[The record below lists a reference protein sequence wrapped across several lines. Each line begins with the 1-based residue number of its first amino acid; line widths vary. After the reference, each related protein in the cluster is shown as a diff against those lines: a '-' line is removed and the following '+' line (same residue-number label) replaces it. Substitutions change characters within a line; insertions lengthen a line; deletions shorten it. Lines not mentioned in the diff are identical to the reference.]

1 MTTLPAAQPEPHL
14 GFHSADKMPV
24 CTLVNT
30 ATPEEPG
37 KISSYLN
44 CFVQLGVYSPSLTW
58 VHFPWF
64 QSTFSLS
71 ILKMMKQTKP
81 SPKIKLTYSCF

>member
-1 MTTLPAAQPEPHL
+1 MIWELKTGLWLKKINKGSILLMTTLPAAQPEPHL

-30 ATPEEPG
+30 ATPEEPK

-44 CFVQLGVYSPSLTW
+44 CFVQLGVYSPSLT
-58 VHFPWF
+58 
-64 QSTFSLS
+64 
-71 ILKMMKQTKP
+71 
-81 SPKIKLTYSCF
+81 